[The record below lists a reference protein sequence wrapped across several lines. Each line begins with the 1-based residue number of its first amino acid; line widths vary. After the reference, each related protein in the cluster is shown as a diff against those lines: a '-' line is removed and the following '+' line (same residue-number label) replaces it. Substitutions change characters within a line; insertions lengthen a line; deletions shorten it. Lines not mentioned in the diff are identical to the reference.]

1 MTTSANLAA
10 ALNQPVDTVIA
21 SGNPG
26 AVHLRQIVGCRQ
38 SISSDA
44 VETETADR
52 RLRLPLTLLAAR
64 ERQRERR
71 WEARQV
77 TTANREAGKAM

>member
-1 MTTSANLAA
+1 MGL
-10 ALNQPVDTVIA
+10 VIPHRCV
-21 SGNPG
+21 SPDFQTIC
-26 AVHLRQIVGCRQ
+26 LRQIVGCRQ